1 MRRLLRV
8 SLFGLLLTGN
18 LSAGADVPAAGGERA
33 AIPFRSAEGPSG
45 SALVGRVLA
54 GFVLVLVVGVGA
66 VYLLKRYA
74 PGIYSYRA
82 AGAAGGQRIEVLEIR
97 RVTPRLTLFL
107 VRMDSDEVLLAQS
120 GDRIKSVWQR
130 PATSARSAE
139 RRDA

>member
-8 SLFGLLLTGN
+8 SLFAMLLTGN

-82 AGAAGGQRIEVLEIR
+82 AGGQRIEVLEIR

-107 VRMDSDEVLLAQS
+107 VKMDSDEVLLAQS

-130 PATSARSAE
+130 PAKNERGAE
-139 RRDA
+139 RRDV

>member
-8 SLFGLLLTGN
+8 SLFAMLLTGN

-82 AGAAGGQRIEVLEIR
+82 AGGQRIEVLEIR

-107 VRMDSDEVLLAQS
+107 VKMDSDEVLLAQS
-120 GDRIKSVWQR
+120 GDRIKSVWQQ
-130 PATSARSAE
+130 PAKNERGAE
-139 RRDA
+139 RRDV